1 MQPPPSLP
9 AQLYLLA
16 YDLERN
22 RMYRSPYLGRALRA
36 AAATELYQA
45 GLLTDEN
52 GRVKPVAPRAEHRP
66 HAEGRPGQPAAP
78 GRRRTPTADELCA
91 QLIGEVGASSRHRSW
106 KHWVK
111 KNQRTAG
118 RVVRDQLEAGR
129 WIRVERRRILGMIPA
144 TSVTVRDRAMVRRLH
159 REVEQV
165 LHGGPAGRAD
175 PGPASLAALLAAG
188 QIGAMKSGR
197 ARRAL
202 KGRLALLEPVA
213 GPAVPALRAAVR
225 EAQAAESAGA
235 AG

>member
-1 MQPPPSLP
+1 MRPPTSLP

-16 YDLERN
+16 YDLERD

-36 AAATELYQA
+36 AAATELYQG
-45 GLLTDEN
+45 GLLTDDN
-52 GRVKPVAPRAEHRP
+52 GRVKPAES
-66 HAEGRPGQPAAP
+66 RPGRQPHPGGHPAHP
-78 GRRRTPTADELCA
+78 GRRPDPTADELCA
-91 QLIGEVGASSRHRSW
+91 QLIGEIGASSRHRSW
-106 KHWVK
+106 KHWVN

-159 REVEQV
+159 REMEQI
-165 LHGGPAGRAD
+165 LHGGPAGRAE
-175 PGPASLAALLAAG
+175 PGPASLVALLAAG
-188 QIGAMKSGR
+188 EIGAMKSRR

-225 EAQAAESAGA
+225 EAQTAESAGA